1 MKMEYTLVRFMPCF
15 LCMVIDLPFNLL
27 TADDGLSVGH
37 GGPAPFAFANLLLA
51 AAVSDSLELPAAHL
65 WQSMCSSDL
74 NNVLIYICYLRSSSP
89 GVHLQFIIDRHLGMK
104 RCSCMH

>member
-1 MKMEYTLVRFMPCF
+1 MRYENGIYMVRLMPSF

-51 AAVSDSLELPAAHL
+51 AAVSGAA
-65 WQSMCSSDL
+65 C
-74 NNVLIYICYLRSSSP
+74 RSSLAKH
-89 GVHLQFIIDRHLGMK
+89 VFF
-104 RCSCMH
+104 